1 MINDKEIALWIARL
15 ETEESSWA
23 NYEKLA
29 ALYTI
34 RAHQDVVD
42 PASQISGYSA
52 AAAPIVEHSGV
63 VGDYG
68 DSEFLQAV
76 ASCPASGIWR
86 IMDELMDTLQVV
98 NPRAYNS
105 VMRKILDL

>member
-1 MINDKEIALWIARL
+1 MLNDKEIALWISRL
-15 ETEESSWA
+15 ETEDSSWA

-34 RAHQDVVD
+34 KAHQNGAVNM
-42 PASQISGYSA
+42 PQIAEYSA
-52 AAAPIVEHSGV
+52 ASAPVAMRAET

-68 DSEFLQAV
+68 DSDFLQTVSAC
-76 ASCPASGIWR
+76 SPAKAWS
-86 IMDELMDTLQVV
+86 IMDELMSTLQVV

-105 VMRKILDL
+105 VMRKLDG

>member
-1 MINDKEIALWIARL
+1 MLNDKEIALWISRL
-15 ETEESSWA
+15 ETEDSSWA

-34 RAHQDVVD
+34 KAHQNGAVNM
-42 PASQISGYSA
+42 PQIAEYSA
-52 AAAPIVEHSGV
+52 ASAPVAMRAET

-68 DSEFLQAV
+68 DSDFLRTV
-76 ASCPASGIWR
+76 AACSPAKAWS
-86 IMDELMDTLQVV
+86 IMDELMSTLQVV

-105 VMRKILDL
+105 VMRKLGG

>member
-1 MINDKEIALWIARL
+1 MLNDKEIALWISRL
-15 ETEESSWA
+15 ETEDSSWS

-34 RAHQDVVD
+34 RAHQNGAVNM
-42 PASQISGYSA
+42 AQITEYSA
-52 AAAPIVEHSGV
+52 ASAPVAVRANV

-76 ASCPASGIWR
+76 SSCPASDAWR
-86 IMDELMDTLQVV
+86 IMDELMGTLQMV

-105 VMRKILDL
+105 VMRKLEG

>member
-1 MINDKEIALWIARL
+1 MLNDEEIALWISRL
-15 ETEESSWA
+15 EAAESSWA

-34 RAHQDVVD
+34 RAHQNGAANI
-42 PASQISGYSA
+42 PQMAEHSA
-52 AAAPIVEHSGV
+52 APAPVAARTET

-68 DSEFLQAV
+68 DSDFLQTV
-76 ASCPASGIWR
+76 AACSSAKAWS
-86 IMDELMDTLQVV
+86 IMDELMSTLQVV

-105 VMRKILDL
+105 VMRKLDG